1 MRNYII
7 VILLCIVSLFN
18 ACSKNADNILRV
30 GVSADYPPFEF
41 KEGDTF
47 KGFDIELIHQ
57 IARGLGKE
65 VVFVDT
71 SFTTLFPMLNTGRID
86 VAISCIT
93 ATEERKKNFDFSVPY
108 YFDTI
113 VMLVRR
119 NSGYTSVSDM
129 EGKKIG
135 VQLGTTMQLWAEEK
149 SLTKHLNVMD
159 NVLSLVEALKVGHL
173 DGVLIDK
180 MQAYSFMEKNADLVQ
195 FIVEQ
200 SDEGYSIAFIKN
212 SPYTEKINSVLE
224 KFAAQGVIADLA
236 KKWLVHAQ

>member
-7 VILLCIVSLFN
+7 VLLLCIIAFFN
-18 ACSKNADNILRV
+18 ACSKDTDNTLRV

-41 KEGDTF
+41 KEGETF
-47 KGFDIELIHQ
+47 KGFDIELIQQ
-57 IARGLGKE
+57 IARGVGKE

-71 SFTTLFPMLNTGRID
+71 SFATLFPMLNTGRID

-119 NSGYTSVSDM
+119 NSGYTSVGDM

-135 VQLGTTMQLWAEEK
+135 VQLGSTMQLWAEEK
-149 SLTKHLNVMD
+149 ALTKHLNVMD
-159 NVLSLVEALKVGHL
+159 SVLGLVEALKVGHL
-173 DGVLIDK
+173 DGVLMDK
-180 MQAYSFMEKNADLVQ
+180 MQAYSFMEKSADLTQ
-195 FIVEQ
+195 FTVDQ
-200 SDEGYSIAFIKN
+200 SDEGYSIAFVKN
-212 SPYTEKINSVLE
+212 SPYIEEINALLE
-224 KFAAQGVIADLA
+224 KFAAQGVITDLA
-236 KKWLVHAQ
+236 KKWLVHAR